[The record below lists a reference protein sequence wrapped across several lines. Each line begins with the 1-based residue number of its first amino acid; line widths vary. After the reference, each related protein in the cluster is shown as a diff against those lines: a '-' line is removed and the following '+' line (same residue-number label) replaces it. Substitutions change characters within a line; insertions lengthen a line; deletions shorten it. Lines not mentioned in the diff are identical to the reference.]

1 MGYIAFEVKLFGVSG
16 DAEEIAEKVRE
27 AVEAAADPDFDGEVE
42 IDIAEHSG
50 IDCAECR
57 SKSGKHSEA

>member
-27 AVEAAADPDFDGEVE
+27 AVEAADPDFDGEVE
-42 IDIAEHSG
+42 VDIAEHAG
-50 IDCAECR
+50 VECPECGA
-57 SKSGKHSEA
+57 KSGRHENG

>member
-42 IDIAEHSG
+42 VDIAEHAG
-50 IDCAECR
+50 VDCHECGA
-57 SKSGKHSEA
+57 KSGRHGNA